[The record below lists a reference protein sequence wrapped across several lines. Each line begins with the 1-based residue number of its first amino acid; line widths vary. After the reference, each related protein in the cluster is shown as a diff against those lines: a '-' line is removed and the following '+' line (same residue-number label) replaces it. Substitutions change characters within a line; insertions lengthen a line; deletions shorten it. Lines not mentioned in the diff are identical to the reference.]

1 MAIYFSDD
9 ILSFVNSLVIILSG
23 IKPVKMTSQYLNNA
37 IVFGW
42 ILLLFFVVVFFL
54 CRLSHFVMIN
64 YTLAVSRS
72 SFS

>member
-1 MAIYFSDD
+1 MTIYFSND
-9 ILSFVNSLVIILSG
+9 ILSFVNSLVIILPG

-42 ILLLFFVVVFFL
+42 ILLLFCSCFFL
-54 CRLSHFVMIN
+54 CRLFHFVMIN
-64 YTLAVSRS
+64 YTLAVSQS